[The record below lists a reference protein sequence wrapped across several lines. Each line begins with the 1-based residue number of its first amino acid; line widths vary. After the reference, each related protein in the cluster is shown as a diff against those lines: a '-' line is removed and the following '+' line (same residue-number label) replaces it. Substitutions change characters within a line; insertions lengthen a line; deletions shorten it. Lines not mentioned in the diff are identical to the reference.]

1 LQNHFEMSWYCDFC
15 QKDFASNYSLKRH
28 CATFHEGES
37 NRQARFEHVNS
48 NSDVDDNSIDYESDV
63 EEDAQTA
70 ITKVDTTN
78 RDTGKV
84 ARKRNRMDL
93 QSTSVTTACSDDDED
108 IDDIAITPLWKVWFK
123 KVATQLDIT
132 TPEEVEENYATFVK
146 NLCEEAYRQRR
157 MYLDMVNNDT
167 VYEQLVREM
176 QRLRNHGYKTHGEAW
191 KRAWSNRKCLIKLL
205 IVKILDDLTK
215 KEENNEKVFT

>member
-1 LQNHFEMSWYCDFC
+1 MSWYCDFC

-37 NRQARFEHVNS
+37 NTQARFEHVNS
-48 NSDVDDNSIDYESDV
+48 EVDDNSIDYESDV
-63 EEDAQTA
+63 EEDAQPA
-70 ITKVDTTN
+70 ISNVGITKYDV
-78 RDTGKV
+78 GKI
-84 ARKRNRMDL
+84 ARKRNRKGL
-93 QSTSVTTACSDDDED
+93 QSTSVTIDCTSDDDED

-132 TPEEVEENYATFVK
+132 TPEEVDENYATFVK
-146 NLCEEAYRQRR
+146 NLCEEAYSQRR
-157 MYLDMVNNDT
+157 MYLDMMNNDT
-167 VYEQLVREM
+167 VYGQLVKEM

-215 KEENNEKVFT
+215 KEDNNEKVFTRIRWPIY